1 MLRGNNAATRSS
13 VPPNSGSPEC
23 HPDFRMNSRGS
34 KRHRLHLGERAPISL
49 LDEDNQGFR
58 PDAFIFHRLSACFTM
73 HDRLERVHVG
83 DVHRQSDAIGRI

>member
-1 MLRGNNAATRSS
+1 MEYDMVILDAQGNNAEFSATEFRF
-13 VPPNSGSPEC
+13 PEC

-34 KRHRLHLGERAPISL
+34 KRHRLHLGERAPISF

-58 PDAFIFHRLSACFTM
+58 PDAVIFHRLSACLTL

-83 DVHRQSDAIGRI
+83 DVHR